1 MNIKNDHRNKKPMK
15 IILNNNP
22 EEFESVTQYTVT
34 ELLKAKNFVFKM
46 LVIKINGTIINKD
59 EYDSAV
65 IKDGDNVMVIH
76 LISGG

>member
-1 MNIKNDHRNKKPMK
+1 MK
-15 IILNNNP
+15 IVLNNNP

-59 EYDSAV
+59 EYDRAV
-65 IKDGDNVMVIH
+65 IKDGDHVMVIH